1 MVEKWTSTDGNQCFR
16 FQEREAFERPWII
29 MLIALFLAA
38 GTITE
43 YLVNGSL
50 HSLTLN
56 IIAFVLTFL
65 WWLTMP
71 MKANEVIIENTV
83 HNLMDD
89 ILRTDAKAAGTA
101 VVNSYVHY
109 DTKGTYGIITSRCLL
124 TLLDSGQ
131 VWEYPI
137 IYHKSTEKE
146 NRYYECKREYII
158 SDNSEHIQAIKPKK
172 WQRFMTNFKMPDKI
186 KLWLLI
192 LTILTIGGLSF
203 TGVYWAVM
211 RLKHWTLLLLVIY
224 GGCYGIT
231 EWGARR
237 WPRKVMK
244 IVKSIVSVPIAI
256 VYVLAKLMQPFM
268 AIFGT
273 YFFVALFAFGI
284 PALILKGGAIL
295 EWWMPKPETVLFI
308 MLALGSVL
316 CSTHSVTKWIIKH
329 SPLKDTGN
337 HEYEKHRE
345 QLAYYLIHPSNIIF
359 FIYLLYF
366 VFLVI
371 SGYRLIQCNAYLLSE
386 SFDMAILKAFL
397 VFIAYTNM
405 WVKAKNTEI
414 DAKELLRRISRLFVH
429 DRLE

>member
-1 MVEKWTSTDGNQCFR
+1 
-16 FQEREAFERPWII
+16 
-29 MLIALFLAA
+29 
-38 GTITE
+38 
-43 YLVNGSL
+43 
-50 HSLTLN
+50 
-56 IIAFVLTFL
+56 
-65 WWLTMP
+65 
-71 MKANEVIIENTV
+71 
-83 HNLMDD
+83 
-89 ILRTDAKAAGTA
+89 
-101 VVNSYVHY
+101 
-109 DTKGTYGIITSRCLL
+109 
-124 TLLDSGQ
+124 
-131 VWEYPI
+131 
-137 IYHKSTEKE
+137 
-146 NRYYECKREYII
+146 
-158 SDNSEHIQAIKPKK
+158 
-172 WQRFMTNFKMPDKI
+172 MTNFKMTDKI

-192 LTILTIGGLSF
+192 LTILTIGGLTF
-203 TGVYWAVM
+203 AGVYWAVM

-224 GGCYGIT
+224 GGCYGFT

-273 YFFVALFAFGI
+273 YFFVALFAFGV
-284 PALILKGGAIL
+284 PALILKGGTRL
-295 EWWMPKPETVLFI
+295 EWWTPKPETVLFI
-308 MLALGSVL
+308 MLAWGSVL
-316 CSTHSVTKWIIKH
+316 CSTYPVTKWIIKH

-371 SGYRLIQCNAYLLSE
+371 SGYRHIQCNAYLLSE
-386 SFDMAILKAFL
+386 SFDIAILKAFL

-414 DAKELLRRISRLFVH
+414 DAKELLQKISRLFVH
-429 DRLE
+429 DR

>member
-124 TLLDSGQ
+124 TLLDNGQ

-137 IYHKSTEKE
+137 IRS
-146 NRYYECKREYII
+146 
-158 SDNSEHIQAIKPKK
+158 
-172 WQRFMTNFKMPDKI
+172 
-186 KLWLLI
+186 
-192 LTILTIGGLSF
+192 
-203 TGVYWAVM
+203 
-211 RLKHWTLLLLVIY
+211 
-224 GGCYGIT
+224 
-231 EWGARR
+231 
-237 WPRKVMK
+237 
-244 IVKSIVSVPIAI
+244 
-256 VYVLAKLMQPFM
+256 
-268 AIFGT
+268 
-273 YFFVALFAFGI
+273 
-284 PALILKGGAIL
+284 
-295 EWWMPKPETVLFI
+295 
-308 MLALGSVL
+308 
-316 CSTHSVTKWIIKH
+316 
-329 SPLKDTGN
+329 
-337 HEYEKHRE
+337 
-345 QLAYYLIHPSNIIF
+345 
-359 FIYLLYF
+359 
-366 VFLVI
+366 
-371 SGYRLIQCNAYLLSE
+371 
-386 SFDMAILKAFL
+386 
-397 VFIAYTNM
+397 
-405 WVKAKNTEI
+405 
-414 DAKELLRRISRLFVH
+414 
-429 DRLE
+429 